1 MSSEWTH
8 KDIQTKI
15 PRIDEFFIWQRI
27 LQLSLRLW
35 TLKQRDY
42 FRLSHWSNLIT
53 HSLRAENVLKSSQR
67 DEIAEVRHLKPQEG
81 LLCHCW
87 RGNMESMTKSASR
100 SKGSETDSQ

>member
-42 FRLSHWSNLIT
+42 FRLSHCVQSNHTLPKG
-53 HSLRAENVLKSSQR
+53 RE
-67 DEIAEVRHLKPQEG
+67 
-81 LLCHCW
+81 
-87 RGNMESMTKSASR
+87 R
-100 SKGSETDSQ
+100 SKVKSER